1 MSTFYISIITS
12 SALVLSEILPLLP
25 IKQNGLIHS
34 LILLFKSSSVQQS
47 TDNSITKDIEIIK
60 NNLSDITK
68 RLDTLEIV

>member
-47 TDNSITKDIEIIK
+47 TTLVKDIEIIK